1 MTFINDCKSFTTVSV
16 ALTLLVFSIQGRAED
31 IIASGTFTGASSHVT
46 TGSVSVVKT
55 ADGMSVVL
63 GGDFSFDGAP
73 DPKVGFGKSGR
84 YDSKSQLAHLRANSG
99 EQSYP
104 IPASVTVSDYDEIY
118 IWCEKYSVPLGV
130 AKID

>member
-1 MTFINDCKSFTTVSV
+1 MKLFNDGKFFISVSV
-16 ALTLLVFSIQGRAED
+16 ALAMLVFSIQGRAED

-63 GGDFSFDGAP
+63 GSDFSLDGAP

-84 YDSKSQLAHLRANSG
+84 YDSKSQLAHLQANSG

-104 IPASVTVSDYDEIY
+104 IPASITVSDYDEIY
-118 IWCEKYSVPLGV
+118 IWCEKFSVPLGV